1 MKKAFVSFNFKNKN
15 IVFNFMNTIINV
27 QGDVILIDLCFVK
40 NDVSMLGESMIDK
53 EIKSVMT
60 DCEWAIFLIGND
72 NHNSPWIKREAELA
86 ASMNIKRIAIRLPN
100 TTGGLPDELRNVKLI
115 NWNRS
120 EIKIALF

>member
-15 IVFNFMNTIINV
+15 IVFNFMNSMINI
-27 QGDVILIDLCFVK
+27 QGDVILIDLFFVK
-40 NDVSMLGESMIDK
+40 NDVSMLGASAIDK
-53 EIKSVMT
+53 EIKNVMT
-60 DCEWAIFLIGND
+60 GCDCAIFLIGND

-86 ASMNIKRIAIRLPN
+86 ASMNLKRIAIRLPN

-120 EIKIALF
+120 EIKTALF